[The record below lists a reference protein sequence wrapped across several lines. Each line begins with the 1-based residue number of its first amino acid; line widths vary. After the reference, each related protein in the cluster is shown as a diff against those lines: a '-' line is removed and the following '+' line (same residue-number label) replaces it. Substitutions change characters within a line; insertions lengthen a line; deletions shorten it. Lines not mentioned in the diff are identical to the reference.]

1 MSKSKRKSKKKKQ
14 PQNHGV
20 PDAAIPCQIYLLTP
34 PRIDDVAAFAKTLEA
49 VLASTPVACL
59 QIRLKDAPK
68 DRVIDIA
75 KQLIPIAH
83 QYGTLVLIND
93 DPEIAAECGA
103 DGVHLGQLDMNINLA
118 KTLLPEGA
126 LIGVTCHNSRELAF
140 RAGSDGADYV
150 AFGAFYETSTKPG
163 AQIADLEII
172 TWWHEAIEIPCVAIG
187 GITPDNAQAVI
198 AAGADFIAI
207 SSGIWD
213 WRDGPVAAVKQ
224 LAELCTQHSP
234 LD

>member
-1 MSKSKRKSKKKKQ
+1 MRKSKRKSKKKKQ

-20 PDAAIPCQIYLLTP
+20 ADAAIPCQIYLLTP
-34 PRIDDVAAFAKTLEA
+34 PRIDDVAAFAKTLEV
-49 VLASTPVACL
+49 VLASAPVACL
-59 QIRLKDAPK
+59 QIRLKDTLK
-68 DRVIDIA
+68 EEIIDIA
-75 KQLIPIAH
+75 KHLIPIAH

-93 DPEIAAECGA
+93 DPEIAAECEA

-163 AQIADLEII
+163 AQSADLEII

-187 GITPDNAQAVI
+187 GITPDNAQVVI

-207 SSGIWD
+207 SSGVWD
-213 WRDGPVAAVKQ
+213 WQDGPVAAVKL